1 MLKNKSRISSN
12 CSFRISRL
20 SNQNRLHLCHDRLW
34 FSGPQ
39 QLEKGFLSSPGHNPS
54 QPHSHCFFIGNTPL
68 LSYYFS
74 WHSFVRWRAM
84 RALPGL
90 TILGGCAACEF
101 SKSRS
106 LTPWPVGR
114 ASWPPPRGRTPL
126 HLAALEGHVEVVAL
140 LLRSGA
146 SVEAKD
152 IEGRRPQSC
161 RSQPWN
167 CVGEESGCLLLAFNI
182 CPRWCFWYRHPWQVW
197 FDELLVLLSCVFFWW
212 KCQSRFARSNLSFNI
227 TSLSA

>member
-90 TILGGCAACEF
+90 TILGM
-101 SKSRS
+101 RS
-106 LTPWPVGR
+106 LRSLRVFQVSFAHALTRGASLVAASPRPNAAAFGSAGGPRRGGR
-114 ASWPPPRGRTPL
+114 AAAEVRRLRGG
-126 HLAALEGHVEVVAL
+126 EGHR
-140 LLRSGA
+140 RSQTP
-146 SVEAKD
+146 EL
-152 IEGRRPQSC
+152 
-161 RSQPWN
+161 SQPWN

-182 CPRWCFWYRHPWQVW
+182 CPR
-197 FDELLVLLSCVFFWW
+197 
-212 KCQSRFARSNLSFNI
+212 
-227 TSLSA
+227 